1 MPDTSRPRVRVFIAC
16 SLDGFIAGDDDDLS
30 WLPPPPTTGDDFGYS
45 AFMSEVGCLLM
56 GRATYR
62 VVEAFEGPWPYPV
75 PVLVAT
81 TQPLTPKG
89 PDLASPFAG
98 QAPSVRAVRGDV
110 GALLDEALAVAA
122 GKDVYLDGGT
132 MIRQALDLG
141 RVDELTISIVPTIL
155 GRGAPLVAGAQR
167 KALEVVAVRPYPT
180 LTQLVLR
187 PKADVDHK

>member
-1 MPDTSRPRVRVFIAC
+1 MPDTPNGRVRVFIAC

-30 WLPPPPTTGDDFGYS
+30 WLPPPPAEGGDFNYS

-62 VVEAFEGPWPYPV
+62 VVEAFPVWPYPV

-81 TQPLTPKG
+81 TQPLTPK
-89 PDLASPFAG
+89 
-98 QAPSVRAVRGDV
+98 APTVRAVRGDI

-122 GKDVYLDGGT
+122 GKDVYLDGGN
-132 MIRQALDLG
+132 MIRQALDVG

-155 GRGAPLVAGAQR
+155 GRGAALFAGAQR
-167 KALEVVAVRPYPT
+167 NALEVVEVRPFAT

-187 PKADVDHK
+187 PKAAQDHR